1 MRTIARCAQG
11 LAVSLALLVGCG
23 ESELVPSGNEEA
35 SNGAPGSS
43 TVPLPGGGGG
53 DSSTTQPPAAPG
65 ETPAPPAPPREDR
78 GEGDGK
84 DVVALGDSYM
94 RLPDFLQRP
103 GSEGVDISLAKAGR
117 QYRTRAYTG
126 ASLFPP
132 KAVGVKNGVI
142 PGQFESARAEDP
154 NIKTVILSGGANDI
168 DDSDGCAGPTTAA
181 ELSDQCKQEL
191 DSINEA
197 IDAFLAEMAKAG
209 VEDVIWVGYGP
220 TTTSGNKV
228 VEGAV
233 DYLRTTRKAKCVA
246 NNPALGGLRCHYIDN
261 FEAKIPTRDGFHP
274 TSEGYDA
281 IANAVLARLKEEG
294 ARR

>member
-1 MRTIARCAQG
+1 MRTIARCAHG
-11 LAVSLALLVGCG
+11 LAACLALLLGCG
-23 ESELVPSGNEEA
+23 GSELTLGNEEG
-35 SNGAPGSS
+35 SPNGGEETPSA
-43 TVPLPGGGGG
+43 TVPPAGE
-53 DSSTTQPPAAPG
+53 STTTAPSGAPG
-65 ETPAPPAPPREDR
+65 ETPDPASPAPPREDR

-94 RLPDFLQRP
+94 RLPDALQRP
-103 GSEGVDISLAKAGR
+103 GREGVDLSLANAGR
-117 QYRTRAYTG
+117 SYRTRAYTG

-132 KAVGVKNGVI
+132 KPVGVKNGVI

-168 DDSDGCAGPTTAA
+168 DDSDGCNGAATQA
-181 ELSDQCKQEL
+181 ELSEQCKKEL
-191 DSINEA
+191 DSINAA
-197 IDAFLAEMAKAG
+197 IDAFIAEMAKAG
-209 VEDVIWVGYGP
+209 VEDVVWVGYGP

-246 NNPALGGLRCHYIDN
+246 NDPALGLRCHYVDN
-261 FEAKIPTRDGFHP
+261 VAANVPTRDGFHP

-281 IANAVLARLKEEG
+281 VANAVLARMKAEG